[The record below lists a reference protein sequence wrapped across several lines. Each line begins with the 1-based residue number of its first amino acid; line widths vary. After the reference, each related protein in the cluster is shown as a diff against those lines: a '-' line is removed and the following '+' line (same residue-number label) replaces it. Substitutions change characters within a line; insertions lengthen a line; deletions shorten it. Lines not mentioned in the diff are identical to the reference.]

1 MINISTKMSLTIVA
15 RARLHTAFLLTQRHC
30 QCSPIGVG
38 VSTPAPSI
46 QTTPPKRPI
55 EGSYNLKCYMSSFY
69 LKMLLSASTPRDL
82 LAGLREE
89 KGTGTKKGETDGRQK
104 AERQEMQ
111 TPTFYTRHPHI
122 WFWVDHWRD
131 RRSRTY
137 VHKILQLQREAFS
150 ERQKIYMESV
160 TTCSVYTVH
169 DNRHQSDRH
178 SVPASTQ
185 CTCSFNTHSS
195 HFRPWFN
202 IITVS
207 RRCHVNMYPVKKPPK
222 GGIITVAASP
232 VSRPISVYSI
242 LPDIARCIDDMQ
254 DVKRLGGR

>member
-122 WFWVDHWRD
+122 WFWVDDWRD

-137 VHKILQLQREAFS
+137 VHKILQLQREANDRKSTWNQLRHVQFTP
-150 ERQKIYMESV
+150 YMTTDIKVTVIQYQPVHSV
-160 TTCSVYTVH
+160 HVRSTLTHPT
-169 DNRHQSDRH
+169 SDRGL
-178 SVPASTQ
+178 T
-185 CTCSFNTHSS
+185 
-195 HFRPWFN
+195 
-202 IITVS
+202 
-207 RRCHVNMYPVKKPPK
+207 
-222 GGIITVAASP
+222 
-232 VSRPISVYSI
+232 
-242 LPDIARCIDDMQ
+242 
-254 DVKRLGGR
+254 